1 MFEFFVSVEIRE
13 SVDMEG
19 ESYQKLQAAIDAI
32 NAWLAHHPALS
43 PFAVDT
49 SPSRAEVCGVNN
61 ATLLVA
67 FGVISDDEAAAI
79 DLHQLLSFVAGEA
92 PGSFGMAYSI
102 DHARDD
108 AWTVHILKR
117 GQITVEDDPWFSP
130 VVRSIAD
137 AAGLGR

>member
-43 PFAVDT
+43 LFAVDT

-67 FGVISDDEAAAI
+67 FGVTSDDEAAAV

-102 DHARDD
+102 DHARDSN
-108 AWTVHILKR
+108 WTVHILKR
-117 GQITVEDDPWFSP
+117 GQIIVEDDPWFSP

-137 AAGLGR
+137 VAGLGR